1 MATIIENEDRRVA
14 GFIERLSTTNAG
26 SQAPTRLMNRSLN
39 TKPNCYFPGAR
50 RATRGWIS
58 SRPKC
63 KSPPVLA
70 DRDQQ
75 KS

>member
-39 TKPNCYFPGAR
+39 TKPKLLLSWLHGVQLGDGSVRGPNANPR
-50 RATRGWIS
+50 RF
-58 SRPKC
+58 
-63 KSPPVLA
+63 
-70 DRDQQ
+70 
-75 KS
+75 

>member
-39 TKPNCYFPGAR
+39 TNRTATFLVHGVQLGDGSVCGPNANPR
-50 RATRGWIS
+50 RF
-58 SRPKC
+58 
-63 KSPPVLA
+63 
-70 DRDQQ
+70 
-75 KS
+75 